1 VRTVAAYD
9 GEVAQPRLDS
19 NEGTSGGSPMM
30 MRAPTRGDLSEAP
43 VIVCEAHAALY
54 RRDGDGRR

>member
-30 MRAPTRGDLSEAP
+30 MRAPTGGDLSEAP
-43 VIVCEAHAALY
+43 VIVGEA
-54 RRDGDGRR
+54 